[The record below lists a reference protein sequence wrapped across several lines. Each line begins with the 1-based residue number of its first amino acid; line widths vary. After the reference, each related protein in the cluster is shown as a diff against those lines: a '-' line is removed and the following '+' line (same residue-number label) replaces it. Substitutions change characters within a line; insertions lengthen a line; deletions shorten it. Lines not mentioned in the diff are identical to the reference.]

1 MSSQHTHTENNLEG
15 KLPISEKVAYG
26 LGDTASCLYYSTLAQ
41 FLLFFYTD
49 VFGITATAAGLMMLI
64 TKLWDTANDPIMGMI
79 ADRTTSRHGKF
90 RFWILWMIPA
100 FMLTG
105 ILVFTTPDL
114 SMTGKLIWAYVTY
127 SLVGMAYTAI
137 NVPYSALMGVMTS
150 NSKERSIL
158 ASFRFLGANSGSLI
172 VNGTLLWLVAT
183 LGQGNEQRGFFYTMC
198 LYAVIAGALFFITFK
213 YTRERVL
220 PPLKKN
226 TVLRDLKDLTKNGP
240 WLVFCVVGVLT
251 LIYIS
256 VRGGAT
262 LYYFKY
268 YIGNQSLASSYL
280 VVGSVFAIAGVSCTK
295 YILAWFRDK
304 RRAYICLTLM
314 TAAILMA
321 FYFVSPTDIALL
333 FGLQV
338 VGAFLAAPLMP
349 LTWAMFADTADY
361 AEYKLGR
368 RATGLIF
375 SAGTTSQKLGW
386 TLGGSSA
393 GFMLGFYG
401 FEANMEQAP
410 DTLNGIVLLMS
421 IIPASI
427 AFLTAF
433 VTLFYKIDYKM
444 EKELEETISRNS
456 AERAEKKP
464 CIVK

>member
-1 MSSQHTHTENNLEG
+1 M
-15 KLPISEKVAYG
+15 K
-26 LGDTASCLYYSTLAQ
+26 ASCVH
-41 FLLFFYTD
+41 FFE
-49 VFGITATAAGLMMLI
+49 
-64 TKLWDTANDPIMGMI
+64 
-79 ADRTTSRHGKF
+79 
-90 RFWILWMIPA
+90 
-100 FMLTG
+100 
-105 ILVFTTPDL
+105 
-114 SMTGKLIWAYVTY
+114 
-127 SLVGMAYTAI
+127 VG
-137 NVPYSALMGVMTS
+137 S
-150 NSKERSIL
+150 
-158 ASFRFLGANSGSLI
+158 
-172 VNGTLLWLVAT
+172 
-183 LGQGNEQRGFFYTMC
+183 
-198 LYAVIAGALFFITFK
+198 LFFITFK

-268 YIGNQSLASSYL
+268 YIGNQGLASSYL

-304 RRAYICLTLM
+304 RRAYICLTLL
-314 TAAILMA
+314 TATITLA

-338 VGAFLAAPLMP
+338 VGAFVAAPLMP

-401 FEANMEQAP
+401 FEANMEQSP

-421 IIPASI
+421 IIPASV